1 MLYFLK
7 KKSYAINA
15 ELLINHFLQPLYL
28 LCNLLGGAGID
39 VAEGGEGSVELLKG
53 SGVVA
58 ALELLAH
65 EADLLSQ
72 LDAFDEA
79 FPLG

>member
-7 KKSYAINA
+7 KKSFTINA
-15 ELLINHFLQPLYL
+15 ELLINHFLQPLHL
-28 LCNLLGGAGID
+28 LCNLFDAAGLD
-39 VAEGGEGSVELLKG
+39 VAESGKGGVELLKG

-65 EADLLSQ
+65 EADLL
-72 LDAFDEA
+72 
-79 FPLG
+79 G

>member
-7 KKSYAINA
+7 KKSFTINA
-15 ELLINHFLQPLYL
+15 ELLIDHFLQPLHL
-28 LCNLLGGAGID
+28 LCNLFGGAGID
-39 VAEGGEGSVELLKG
+39 VAEGGNGGVELLKG

-65 EADLLSQ
+65 EADLLGQ
-72 LDAFDEA
+72 LDALDEA
-79 FPLG
+79 LPLG